1 MTITNVLSV
10 LTPAIL
16 ATVVL
21 LSVLYRRIYRVGDRS
36 AEQVLPSLW
45 PLEAMG
51 VKELFSP
58 AAERHLR
65 ATLTD
70 DGFRRAQQHRM
81 VLALEYVR
89 RISHNALVLQQWAA
103 YETSNAE
110 TAGDSQRRH
119 LSMDLI
125 AVSVSCRIYCSL
137 IALRLHCWLSATS
150 LLPFQ
155 DLPSFE
161 GLIRFGHADLSARYA
176 ELRRSAGKFS
186 RFHDRMDRKQ
196 LVQSL

>member
-1 MTITNVLSV
+1 MITNFLLVLAPGIV
-10 LTPAIL
+10 AI
-16 ATVVL
+16 VVL

-70 DGFRRAQQHRM
+70 DNFRRAQQHRM

-103 YETSNAE
+103 YETSNA
-110 TAGDSQRRH
+110 GDPKHKR

-125 AVSVSCRIYCSL
+125 AMSVRCRVYSSL
-137 IALRLHCWLSATS
+137 IALRLRCWMITTR
-150 LLPFQ
+150 LLPLK
-155 DLPSFE
+155 LPTFE
-161 GLIRFGHADLSARYA
+161 GLIKFGDADLSARYA
-176 ELRRSAGKFS
+176 QLRTSAGNFS
-186 RFHDRMDRKQ
+186 RFHDRMDKKQ
-196 LVQSL
+196 LVESL